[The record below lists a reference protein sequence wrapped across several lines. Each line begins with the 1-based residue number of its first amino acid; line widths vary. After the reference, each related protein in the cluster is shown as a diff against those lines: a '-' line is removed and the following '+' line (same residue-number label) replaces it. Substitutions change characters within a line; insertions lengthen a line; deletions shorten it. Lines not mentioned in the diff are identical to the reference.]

1 MWTKGR
7 WFALGAVVGVIALVV
22 WSRSM
27 GSGTLF
33 ADLVDHFPNAIQA
46 RPNREAFVVG
56 DVTIAGRTL
65 KSIGIVQG
73 LGSRIVWKEKIPSH
87 AWLEVS
93 LGVREE
99 AWTKDGD
106 GVLFL
111 VGVSHP
117 VGDGKME
124 YNELVSLIVN
134 PFGNRADRQ
143 WYPLMLDLSPYAGK
157 EVEVIFNTRPGAGE
171 ASADNDLAVWGAP
184 SIVTR

>member
-7 WFALGAVVGVIALVV
+7 WFALGAVVGVIALVM

-33 ADLVDHFPNAIQA
+33 ADLVDHFPTAMEA
-46 RPNREAFVVG
+46 RPNREVFVVG

-65 KSIGIVQG
+65 KSISVSQ
-73 LGSRIVWKEKIPSH
+73 GSRIKWKEPIPSN

-99 AWTKDGD
+99 AWTKTGD

-111 VGVSHP
+111 VGISHP
-117 VGDGKME
+117 GKDGKMV
-124 YNELVSLIVN
+124 YDELVSLIVN
-134 PFGNRADRQ
+134 PFGNPADRQ
-143 WYPLMLDLSPYAGK
+143 WYPLMLDLSPYAGQ
-157 EVEVIFNTRPGAGE
+157 EVEVIFNTRPGAGAE
-171 ASADNDLAVWGAP
+171 ANADNDLAVWGAP

>member
-7 WFALGAVVGVIALVV
+7 WFVLGAVVGVIGLVL

-27 GSGTLF
+27 GAGTVT
-33 ADLVDHFPNAIQA
+33 ADLVDHFPSAAQA
-46 RPNREAFVVG
+46 RPNREAFTVG

-65 KSIGIVQG
+65 KSIGVSV
-73 LGSRIVWKEKIPSH
+73 GSRIVWNEKVPSN

-99 AWTKDGD
+99 AWSKQGD

-111 VGVSHP
+111 VGISHP
-117 VGDGKME
+117 GPDGKMV
-124 YNELVSLIVN
+124 YDELVSLIVN
-134 PFGNRADRQ
+134 PFGNPADRQ
-143 WYPLMLDLSPYAGK
+143 WYPLMLDLSTYAGQD
-157 EVEVIFNTRPGAGE
+157 VEVIFNTRAGVGD
-171 ASADNDLAVWGAP
+171 ATADNDLAVWGKP